1 MSGAEGQ
8 NMADGRRH
16 QGRGRNAAA
25 TRQALLDAARVCFMA
40 EGYDQTGVR
49 DIAASAG
56 ADPALVNR
64 YFGSKEA
71 LFAEAVAAK
80 FDLGALFTG
89 DRATLGE
96 RLARYVLQKKQPGDE
111 YDPLVALLRSASS
124 DVAGPRLREAL
135 VEKFARPLAA
145 RLDGEDAM
153 LRAELTGSI
162 LLGMLAYRTVI
173 GTLGNGDQERAVAR
187 VGPLLQSLI
196 DGSQ

>member
-1 MSGAEGQ
+1 MNGAEER
-8 NMADGRRH
+8 NMAGGRRS
-16 QGRGRNAAA
+16 QNRGRNAAA

-71 LFAEAVAAK
+71 LFAEAVATK
-80 FDLGALFTG
+80 FDLSALFTG
-89 DRATLGE
+89 DRAALGA

-124 DVAGPRLREAL
+124 DVAGPLLREAL

-145 RLDGEDAM
+145 RLDGEDAA
-153 LRAELTGSI
+153 LRAELIGSI

-173 GTLGNGDQERAVAR
+173 GALGNGDQERVVAH

-196 DGSQ
+196 DGSD